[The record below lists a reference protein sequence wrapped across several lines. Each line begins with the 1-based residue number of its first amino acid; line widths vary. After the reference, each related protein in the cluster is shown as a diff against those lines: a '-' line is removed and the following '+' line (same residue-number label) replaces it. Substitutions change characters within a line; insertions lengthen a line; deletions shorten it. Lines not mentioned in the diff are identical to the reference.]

1 MGRVNSLRRLRIAR
15 DFGVDSVDGTYLLHE
30 SKKGRAEEA
39 THEVVGWLRRMHAE
53 RRRRLRRN
61 LERLGVEG
69 ERIDAM
75 MAYL

>member
-1 MGRVNSLRRLRIAR
+1 
-15 DFGVDSVDGTYLLHE
+15 
-30 SKKGRAEEA
+30 
-39 THEVVGWLRRMHAE
+39 MHAE
-53 RRRRLRRN
+53 RRRRLRQN